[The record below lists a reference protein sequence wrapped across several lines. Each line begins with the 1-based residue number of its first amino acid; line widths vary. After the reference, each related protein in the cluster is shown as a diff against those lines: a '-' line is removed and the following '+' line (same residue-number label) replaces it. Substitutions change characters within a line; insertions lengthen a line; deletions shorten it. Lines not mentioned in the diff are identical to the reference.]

1 MPIDTILFD
10 AEGVIVD
17 TEKVWDHGSTELL
30 RRRGKVYDSKRT
42 KPLLTGRSL
51 PEGVR
56 VMQEHYGF
64 DGDPE
69 VLARERLEIVRAL
82 FAEVAF
88 MPGFLG
94 FHARVRGRFKIAVAT
109 AMHDELLAPLDLRLG
124 LTRLFDGHV
133 YHLAHVGGRSKPN
146 PDIFLYAAER
156 LGSPP
161 ESCLVLE
168 DAPYGIE
175 AARRAGMA
183 CIGLATTYP
192 PEMLTAADRVVRTF
206 DEIDLED
213 LGSQPAGATAR

>member
-51 PEGVR
+51 PEGIR
-56 VMQEHYGF
+56 VMQEQYGF

-69 VLARERLEIVRAL
+69 VLARERLEIVREL
-82 FAEVAF
+82 FNQVEL
-88 MPGFLG
+88 MTGFLD
-94 FHARVRGRFKIAVAT
+94 FHARVHGRFKAAVAT
-109 AMHDELLAPLDLRLG
+109 AMHEELLTPLDRRLG
-124 LTRLFDGHV
+124 LTRLFEGHV

-146 PDIFLYAAER
+146 PDLFLYAAER

-161 ESCLVLE
+161 ASCLVLE

-175 AARRAGMA
+175 AAHRAGMA

-192 PEMLTAADRVVRTF
+192 TEMLTAADRVVRSFT
-206 DEIDLED
+206 EIELDDLP
-213 LGSQPAGATAR
+213 GR

>member
-1 MPIDTILFD
+1 MALDAIIFD

-17 TEKVWDHGSTELL
+17 TEAVWDHGSIELL

-51 PEGVR
+51 PEGIR
-56 VMQEHYGF
+56 VMQEQYGF

-69 VLARERLEIVRAL
+69 VLARERLEIVRKL
-82 FAEVAF
+82 FDHVQL
-88 MPGFLG
+88 MPGFLA
-94 FHARVRGRFKIAVAT
+94 FHARVRDRFKIAVAT
-109 AMHDELLAPLDLRLG
+109 AMHEELLTPLDHRLG
-124 LTRLFDGHV
+124 LSRLFAGHV
-133 YHLAHVGGRSKPN
+133 YHLVHVGGRSKPN

-161 ESCLVLE
+161 GSCLVIE

-183 CIGLATTYP
+183 CIGIASTYP
-192 PEMLTAADRVVRTF
+192 PELLTAADQVVHSF
-206 DEIDLED
+206 DEIEL
-213 LGSQPAGATAR
+213 